1 MITTPVLLTDKNI
14 ELICGQLRAILQ
26 RQQLLL
32 ESDWQ
37 LSKTKTLNL
46 EFSLALTGGTPP
58 GRALLKMEYEPLKR
72 TDSAGIPLWD
82 SRQEA
87 LPLT

>member
-1 MITTPVLLTDKNI
+1 MNTTPVLLTDKNI

-26 RQQLLL
+26 RQQLVL

-37 LSKTKTLNL
+37 FSKNKTLNL
-46 EFSLALTGGTPP
+46 EFELELRGGTPP
-58 GRALLKMEYEPLKR
+58 GKAILRLEYEPIKR
-72 TDSAGIPLWD
+72 TDSAAVPLLD
-82 SRQEA
+82 ARQES